1 MRKYLLVF
9 LVVPVICLAVSC
21 TPTTADKASGTD
33 AAVSAEGQYNIVAT
47 IKDIMDSMV
56 DPSADYIWESI
67 GTEVSAK
74 GVIEKSPKTDDEWKE
89 EKRRA
94 FQLVEAANLLI
105 MPGRKVAQAGEKS
118 ENPGIE
124 LGPEEIQAVIDGNR
138 ATFLRLAK
146 EFQTTA
152 IEQLQAVEKK
162 DLAALLKVG
171 GDIDTRCENCHK
183 TYWYPNDPAFK
194 DQPKETEKDKAA
206 NEAAKKK

>member
-9 LVVPVICLAVSC
+9 LVVPIICLAVSC
-21 TPTTADKASGTD
+21 APTAADKATAD
-33 AAVSAEGQYNIVAT
+33 TAAPAPPYNTVAT

-56 DPSADYIWESI
+56 DPSADYIWESV

-74 GVIEKSPKTDDEWKE
+74 GVIEKAPKTDDEWKE
-89 EKRRA
+89 ERRRA
-94 FQLVEAANLLI
+94 ILLVEAANLLV

-124 LGPEEIQAVIDGNR
+124 LGPEEIMAIIDGNR
-138 ATFLRLAK
+138 ATFHRLAH
-146 EFQTTA
+146 EFQQTA
-152 IEQLQAVEKK
+152 IEQLEAVNKK
-162 DLAALLKVG
+162 DLPALLKVG

-194 DQPKETEKDKAA
+194 NDAKETEKDKAA
-206 NEAAKKK
+206 NQAAAGKK

>member
-1 MRKYLLVF
+1 MRKYLLLV
-9 LVVPVICLAVSC
+9 LVVPIICLAVSC
-21 TPTTADKASGTD
+21 APTEEKKA
-33 AAVSAEGQYNIVAT
+33 AAAEPPYNVVAT

-89 EKRRA
+89 ERRRA
-94 FQLVEAANLLI
+94 ILLVEASNLLV
-105 MPGRKVAQAGEKS
+105 MPGRRVAKAGEKS

-138 ATFLRLAK
+138 ATFYRLAK
-146 EFQTTA
+146 EFQATA
-152 IEQLQAVEKK
+152 IEQLEAVDKR
-162 DLAALLKVG
+162 DLMALLKVG

-194 DQPKETEKDKAA
+194 DAPKETEKDKAA
-206 NEAAKKK
+206 NEAAAPKK